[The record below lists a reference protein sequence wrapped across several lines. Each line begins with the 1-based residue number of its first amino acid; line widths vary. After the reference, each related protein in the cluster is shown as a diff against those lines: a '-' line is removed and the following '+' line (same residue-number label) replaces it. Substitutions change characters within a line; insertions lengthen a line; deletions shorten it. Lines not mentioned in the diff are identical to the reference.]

1 MTPRD
6 MRTSRICDIGR
17 LCHVGKLGATR
28 EHPIPVL
35 MQPTTL
41 RELRKSAG
49 LSQDDIAQIIG
60 VTSPTVS
67 RMERGVR
74 TINLD
79 QAAAWVE
86 ACGARLAVLRTE
98 DDWNAI
104 TADLTERERQI
115 LRNLLAVLPTLHEVR
130 LKELEGLI
138 SVWAKV

>member
-1 MTPRD
+1 
-6 MRTSRICDIGR
+6 
-17 LCHVGKLGATR
+17 
-28 EHPIPVL
+28 